1 MFNTFPILFLAAGEE
16 EDTIPPAHPHPH
28 RSLAEHFTERDAIAM
43 EAASRVMEHA
53 TRKMEEASRAAAMA
67 AEEPPR
73 KRLLTSE
80 EERLISHVGMPSTH
94 IKITSRSKF
103 FCRYI
108 LIIE

>member
-1 MFNTFPILFLAAGEE
+1 
-16 EDTIPPAHPHPH
+16 
-28 RSLAEHFTERDAIAM
+28 M

-53 TRKMEEASRAAAMA
+53 TRKMEEASRAAAMV

-73 KRLLTSE
+73 KRLLTTE

-103 FCRYI
+103 LTLDPFFWVVI
-108 LIIE
+108 LDSHLKGLGN

>member
-1 MFNTFPILFLAAGEE
+1 
-16 EDTIPPAHPHPH
+16 
-28 RSLAEHFTERDAIAM
+28 M

-53 TRKMEEASRAAAMA
+53 TRKMEEASRAAAITA

-94 IKITSRSKF
+94 LKITSRSELHAMYH
-103 FCRYI
+103 C
-108 LIIE
+108 L